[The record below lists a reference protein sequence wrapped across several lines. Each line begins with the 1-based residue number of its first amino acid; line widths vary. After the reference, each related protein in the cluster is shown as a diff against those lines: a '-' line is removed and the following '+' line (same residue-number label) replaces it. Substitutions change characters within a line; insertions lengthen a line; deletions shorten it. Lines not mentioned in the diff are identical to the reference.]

1 MGLGQILTDLSE
13 FGNPVLRS
21 LPVHIFLPSLAP
33 IRGCLH
39 RFLIL
44 SLALPLV
51 ALATGCGGGGAE
63 KNKPQSGATET
74 GKKPLV
80 GVSLLTLDNP
90 FFRVIGDTVTQELDG
105 AGYRVVVVSADK
117 DPARQSN
124 QVQDFLQQGA
134 RAIILSPCEAKAV
147 VPAIQEANKKGVP
160 VFTVDIPCR
169 EEGVKIV
176 SQVATDNLGGGR
188 EAGRGMIEALGK
200 SGGKIAIV
208 HFKQAESCRLRVQGF
223 REVIDQHNQTNPGAK
238 IEIVTELEGGAAKD
252 TSFKATEDA
261 LQAHA
266 GLRGIFAINDP
277 TALGCRAALEKAG
290 KADAVLVIGFDGQP
304 EGKKAIREGKIYAD
318 PVQFPDRLGREV
330 AQAIIRN
337 SRGEEVAPEIL
348 IPTKLYRQADAKD
361 DPEAR

>member
-1 MGLGQILTDLSE
+1 MLHSLVPS
-13 FGNPVLRS
+13 S
-21 LPVHIFLPSLAP
+21 LPALLASLA
-33 IRGCLH
+33 
-39 RFLIL
+39 FLT
-44 SLALPLV
+44 A
-51 ALATGCGGGGAE
+51 GCGNSGKSIE
-63 KNKPQSGATET
+63 KPATSGDTA
-74 GKKPLV
+74 KRPLV

-90 FFRVIGDTVTQELDG
+90 FFRVIGDTVTNELG
-105 AGYRVVVVSADK
+105 KAGYKVVVVSADK

-147 VPAIQEANKKGVP
+147 VPAIQEANKKAVP

-169 EEGVKIV
+169 EDGVKIV

-188 EAGRGMIEALGK
+188 EAAKGMIEALGK
-200 SGGKIAIV
+200 AGGKVAIL

-223 REVIDQHNQTNPGAK
+223 REVVEAHNQANPASK
-238 IEIVTELEGGAAKD
+238 IDLVIELEGGAAKD
-252 TSFKATEDA
+252 VSFKATEDA
-261 LQAHA
+261 LQAHS

-277 TALGCRAALEKAG
+277 SALGCRAALEKAG
-290 KADAVLVIGFDGQP
+290 KADSVIIVGFDGQP

-318 PVQFPDRLGREV
+318 PIQFPDRLGQEV
-330 AQAIIRN
+330 AQAILRH
-337 SRGEEVAPEIL
+337 SRGEEVKPEIL

>member
-1 MGLGQILTDLSE
+1 MRTTLSRSSWTRRSA
-13 FGNPVLRS
+13 GICLAWAALVL
-21 LPVHIFLPSLAP
+21 A
-33 IRGCLH
+33 
-39 RFLIL
+39 
-44 SLALPLV
+44 
-51 ALATGCGGGGAE
+51 GCGEG
-63 KNKPQSGATET
+63 NKAAKGPGSGTANAA
-74 GKKPLV
+74 KSPLPLV

-90 FFRVIGDTVTQELDG
+90 FFRVIGDTVTSELG
-105 AGYRVVVVSADK
+105 KAGYKVVVVSADK

-147 VPAIQEANKKGVP
+147 VPAIQEANKKAVP

-169 EEGVKIV
+169 EDGVKIV

-188 EAGRGMIEALGK
+188 EAAKGMIEALGK
-200 SGGKIAIV
+200 AGGKVAIL

-223 REVIDQHNQTNPGAK
+223 REVIEAHNQANPAAK
-238 IEIVTELEGGAAKD
+238 IDLVTELEGGAAKD
-252 TSFKATEDA
+252 VSFKATEDA
-261 LQAHA
+261 LQAHP

-277 TALGCRAALEKAG
+277 SALGCRAALEKAG
-290 KADAVLVIGFDGQP
+290 KADGVILVGFDGQP

-318 PVQFPDRLGREV
+318 PIQFPDRLGQEV
-330 AQAIIRN
+330 AQAILRH
-337 SRGEEVAPEIL
+337 SRGEEVKPEIL